1 MYNNYLERGLIFGG
15 DPGLAEQDRNNNKK
29 LPFIIGISYLLSF
42 MFIRLSVLIAGSVK
56 HDTVMAIKEGIINKK
71 IYIGRNIIIYGY
83 HIHHFYFGIF
93 LMAVAGW
100 LAIAGNKRLTKVK
113 LAIMYGVG
121 LGLFMDEI
129 GLLLSEGNYFS
140 PLSYL
145 LGIFLLGILINIIYF
160 PPFWNSVRESVLDMT
175 IPRIKYLGVII
186 KDAIK
191 VLDFISSTI
200 INYRIVILVIL
211 AMFFLIDLLLPYI
224 F

>member
-1 MYNNYLERGLIFGG
+1 MEKQN
-15 DPGLAEQDRNNNKK
+15 QTNNKK
-29 LPFIIGISYLLSF
+29 LPFLIGISYLLSF

-56 HDTVMAIKEGIINKK
+56 HDTVMAIKEGIINRN

-100 LAIAGNKRLTKVK
+100 LAIVGNKRFSKVK
-113 LAIMYGVG
+113 LAIMYGAG

-129 GLLLSEGNYFS
+129 GMLLSEGDYFS

-160 PPFWNSVRESVLDMT
+160 PPFWNTVRESVLDMT
-175 IPRIKYLGVII
+175 IPRIKFLGVII

-200 INYRIVILVIL
+200 VKYKIVILVIL
-211 AMFFLIDLLLPYI
+211 AMFFLIDFLLPYI
-224 F
+224 L

>member
-1 MYNNYLERGLIFGG
+1 M
-15 DPGLAEQDRNNNKK
+15 AEQNQTDNKK
-29 LPFIIGISYLLSF
+29 LPFLIGISYLLSF
-42 MFIRLSVLIAGSVK
+42 IFIRLSVLIAGSVK
-56 HDTVMAIKEGIINKK
+56 HDTVVAIKEGIINRN

-93 LMAVAGW
+93 LMGIAGW
-100 LAIAGNKRLTKVK
+100 LAIVDNKKFSKVK
-113 LAIMYGVG
+113 LAIMYGAG

-129 GLLLSEGNYFS
+129 GMLLSEGDYFS

-160 PPFWNSVRESVLDMT
+160 PPFWNSVRENVLEMT
-175 IPRIKYLGVII
+175 VPRIKFLGVII

-191 VLDFISSTI
+191 VLDFLSSTI
-200 INYRIVILVIL
+200 VKYRIVILVIL
-211 AMFFLIDLLLPYI
+211 AMFFLIDFLLPYI